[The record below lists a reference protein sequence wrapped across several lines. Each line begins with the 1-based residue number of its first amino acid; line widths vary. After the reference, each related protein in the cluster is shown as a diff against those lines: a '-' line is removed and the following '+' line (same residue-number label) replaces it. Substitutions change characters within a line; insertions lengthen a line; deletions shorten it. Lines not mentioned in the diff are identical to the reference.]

1 MLDRTLK
8 NAVIAAGAF
17 GAMASNTWAVPTTI
31 IPVDTPGVGDTLV
44 LPTSVHE
51 LGNAPGFPI
60 GERITTTAAATTIS
74 AYALTDLPLVA
85 NVMLTMTN
93 NSPTSWINLHYVGDV
108 GTVLTNDDGLVTGG
122 LAFRIDAAGVNTPL
136 RFESMHDDGVFEPGE
151 TWRFIIQ
158 DYTNT
163 LLLSA
168 AQMGSLGVG
177 TTSAADTLS
186 SGSIVAT
193 LIPAPGSFLALALAG
208 AVNRRRRR
216 A

>member
-1 MLDRTLK
+1 MRCRELIH
-8 NAVIAAGAF
+8 AVIATSAAGA
-17 GAMASNTWAVPTTI
+17 MTMIASAVPTTI
-31 IPVDTPGVGDTLV
+31 IPLDTPLGDTLV

-51 LGNAPGFPI
+51 LGNSPAFPV
-60 GERITTTAAATTIS
+60 GEMITTTSATTSIS
-74 AYALTDLPLVA
+74 PNPSTDLPLVA
-85 NVMLTMTN
+85 NIRVTMIN
-93 NSPTSWINLHYVGDV
+93 NSPTSWINVHYVGDV

-122 LAFRIDAAGVNTPL
+122 LAFRIDSTGVNRPL
-136 RFESMHDDGVFEPGE
+136 VLESMSTDGVFQPGE
-151 TWRFIIQ
+151 TWHFVIQ

-177 TTSAADTLS
+177 IVSAADTLS

-193 LIPAPGSFLALALAG
+193 VIPAPCSLLALSLAC
-208 AVNRRRRR
+208 AVRRRRR